1 MEYEKLLTEANS
13 EGIYVI
19 ENLEFES
26 QASGLINGNVIG
38 LSKYL
43 STHSEKTC
51 VLSEEL
57 GHYYTSVGNIL
68 DQASEGNRKQE
79 YKARL
84 WAYNKMVTIEKLISA
99 KEAGCRNRY
108 EIAEHLNVTESFLQE
123 AIDCYHSKYGLGMQK
138 GEYIILFEP
147 FNIYRMT
154 GSVSK

>member
-1 MEYEKLLTEANS
+1 MKYEELLTKANS
-13 EGIYVI
+13 EGIYII

-43 STHSEKTC
+43 STRSEKTC

-68 DQASEGNRKQE
+68 DLTSENNKKQE

-84 WAYNKMVTIEKLISA
+84 WAYNQMITMEKLISA
-99 KEAGCRNRY
+99 KVAGCCNRC
-108 EIAEHLNVTESFLQE
+108 EIAEYLNVTEPFLQN
-123 AIDCYHSKYGLGMQK
+123 AIDCYHSKYGLGTQK
-138 GEYIILFEP
+138 GGYVIIFEP
-147 FNIYRMT
+147 FNIYKMAE
-154 GSVSK
+154 